1 MLVLLKKNYHHTD
14 IDVIIVMVMKNITW
28 NPFFIMV
35 MKNIKILIGLC
46 NFLCW
51 FSGLIVIE
59 LASIDSLCVCVCVFF
74 FFGRCCEFEFQI
86 WDWCCIDLL
95 NMWLSLSFPYHYL
108 ILSYLI
114 FFYLFFSFIWS
125 IWWVFKYFL

>member
-1 MLVLLKKNYHHTD
+1 MLVLLKKNYHTD
-14 IDVIIVMVMKNITW
+14 INVTIVMVMKNITW

-35 MKNIKILIGLC
+35 IKNIKILIGLC

-51 FSGLIVIE
+51 FSGLLVIE
-59 LASIDSLCVCVCVFF
+59 LASIDSLCVWVFF

-95 NMWLSLSFPYHYL
+95 NMWLSLSFPYHYH
-108 ILSYLI
+108 ILSFFNFSFLLFGQFDGCLSI
-114 FFYLFFSFIWS
+114 FFN
-125 IWWVFKYFL
+125 